1 MKFSQILN
9 EYASYQKLINSLDN
23 TPISVCGIEEP
34 SQAHL
39 VYTLK
44 ENKGVSSLVI
54 CYSDIEARAFADMV
68 STYTNDC

>member
-44 ENKGVSSLVI
+44 ENKGVS
-54 CYSDIEARAFADMV
+54 
-68 STYTNDC
+68 